1 MQDRR
6 FGLWP
11 AILFILLIVTG
22 GAKPLHAAET
32 PDRSLFSETMSRRQQ
47 ESTPVFALPGALRE
61 ASGQPFATYLVGRD
75 GVTYALVGQDA
86 TVEIQIAGLR
96 NQGSDVQVKVW
107 GTLYPQGRLSPM
119 PEIVASAIQPASP
132 APGDTGAENGGG
144 EGAVIVV
151 RAGVINVRTAPNV
164 NAPPV
169 GQLEG
174 GQRCPITQ
182 RSADGQWWQVRC
194 DSGLTGWV
202 SDQLV
207 DVMGDPG
214 QAPVAA
220 ATPIPTPTPA
230 PPVFVNW
237 KTAYFANRDL
247 SGEPVALLDSTEINF
262 RWGLGSPLPQVP
274 VDNFSA
280 RFERT
285 VDFPAATYRFVVRS
299 DDGVRVWLRNEL
311 IIDAWREGA
320 TGELRADR
328 YVSGPAAL
336 RIEYFEAAGN
346 AEIQFGYAAIREGDW
361 EANYFNNRDLAGDA
375 VWIRIEPRDSA
386 YPLDRDWGE
395 GSPNPDRMGKDNFSA
410 RWTGTFF
417 FQPGAYNFLIHSD
430 DGVRVMVD
438 GYRVIDLWTGGYKER
453 VSAAYSLGEGY
464 HDVTVEFY
472 EDAGIALVRLWWQ
485 RDVGVRDQ

>member
-1 MQDRR
+1 MTDRR
-6 FGLWP
+6 ACFWP
-11 AILFILLIVTG
+11 AILLTLLITTVAAG
-22 GAKPLHAAET
+22 PLHAAET
-32 PDRSLFSETMSRRQQ
+32 PDRPLVSETISRRQQ
-47 ESTPVFALPGALRE
+47 ESIPVFALPGALRE

-86 TVEIQIAGLR
+86 TVEIQIAALR
-96 NQGSDVQVKVW
+96 NQGPDTPVKVW

-132 APGDTGAENGGG
+132 APGDAGAGSG
-144 EGAVIVV
+144 EGAFIVV
-151 RAGVINVRTAPNV
+151 RAGVINVRTDPNV

-182 RSADGQWWQVRC
+182 GSADGQWWQVRC
-194 DSGLTGWV
+194 DNGLVGWV

-207 DVMGDPG
+207 DVVGDPG
-214 QAPVAA
+214 QVPVAE
-220 ATPIPTPTPA
+220 PTPA
-230 PPVFVNW
+230 PTSTPAPLVFVNW

-328 YVSGPAAL
+328 YVDGLAAL

-346 AEIQFGYAAIREGDW
+346 AEIQFGYAPIREGDW

-375 VWIRIEPRDSA
+375 AWIRIEPRDSA

-395 GSPNPDRMGKDNFSA
+395 GSPNPDRVGKDNFSA

-417 FQPGAYNFLIHSD
+417 FQPGAYNFIIHSD
-430 DGVRVMVD
+430 DGVRVLVD
-438 GYRVIDLWTGGYKER
+438 GRRVIDLWTGGYKER
-453 VSAAYSLGEGY
+453 ISAPYYLGGGY
-464 HDVTVEFY
+464 HDVMVEFY
-472 EDAGIALVRLWWQ
+472 EDAGLALVRLWWSLDPNIRIQ
-485 RDVGVRDQ
+485 

>member
-1 MQDRR
+1 MPDHKVDVW
-6 FGLWP
+6 L
-11 AILFILLIVTG
+11 AILFIILITT
-22 GAKPLHAAET
+22 AISRPIHAAET
-32 PDRSLFSETMSRRQQ
+32 PDHALFSETMSRRQQ
-47 ESTPVFALPGALRE
+47 ETKPVFALPGVLRE
-61 ASGQPFATYLVGRD
+61 ANGQPFDTYLVGRD
-75 GVTYALVGQDA
+75 GATYALVGQDA
-86 TVEIQIAGLR
+86 TVEIQIADLR
-96 NQGSDVQVKVW
+96 DQGPDVQVKVW
-107 GTLYPQGRLSPM
+107 GTLYPQGRLSPV
-119 PEIVASAIQPASP
+119 PEIVASSIQSASP
-132 APGDTGAENGGG
+132 APGNGG
-144 EGAVIVV
+144 EEEAIVIV
-151 RAGVINVRTAPNV
+151 RAGVINVRTAPDV

-174 GQRCPITQ
+174 GQRCPIIQ
-182 RSADGQWWQVRC
+182 GSADGQWWQVRC
-194 DSGLTGWV
+194 ADGLTGWV
-202 SDQLV
+202 SAQLV

-220 ATPIPTPTPA
+220 PTPPPAPTPT

-247 SGEPVALLDSTEINF
+247 SGEPVALLDSAKVNF
-262 RWGLGSPLPQVP
+262 RWRMGSPLPQVP

-320 TGELRADR
+320 SGELRADR
-328 YVSGPAAL
+328 YVSGPASL
-336 RIEYFEAAGN
+336 RIEYFEATGN
-346 AEIQFGYAAIREGDW
+346 AEIQFGYAPIREGDW
-361 EANYFNNRDLAGDA
+361 EANYFDNRTLSGESA
-375 VWIRIEPRDSA
+375 WIRIEPRDSA

-395 GSPNPDRMGKDNFSA
+395 GSPNPDRMGKDNWSA

-417 FQPGAYNFLIHSD
+417 FQPGAYNFRIHSD

-453 VSAAYSLGEGY
+453 SSAAYSLGEGY
-464 HDVTVEFY
+464 HDIVVEFY